1 MKIGQFAFLRRNNSK
16 AFKNCQL
23 IRTESP
29 PLKNKVIVLCYDN
42 KDTWGYLLVDFERFD
57 GQGLFIYVVF

>member
-23 IRTESP
+23 IRPESP
-29 PLKNKVIVLCYDN
+29 PLKIQVSILCYDN
-42 KDTWGYLLVDFERFD
+42 KDT
-57 GQGLFIYVVF
+57 

>member
-23 IRTESP
+23 IRPESP
-29 PLKNKVIVLCYDN
+29 PLKNQVSVLCYDN
-42 KDTWGYLLVDFERFD
+42 KDTWGYLLVDFGRFD
-57 GQGLFIYVVF
+57 GQGLYIYVVF